1 MLLFRRLNKKEWFVR
16 QIQDYIGFQV
26 LQVHKAHRQRAEAA
40 LNKLGIHTGQEMIL
54 LQLWIEEGIPQSQLA
69 ASMEVEPPT
78 ATKMLQRMERAG
90 LIERRPD
97 LEDARV
103 SRVYLTARGR
113 ALEQPVLDVWK
124 QLEAQ
129 TVAGLSLTEQTLLHR
144 LLMQVL
150 TNLS

>member
-1 MLLFRRLNKKEWFVR
+1 MR

-26 LQVHKAHRQRAEAA
+26 LQVHKAHRQLAEAA
-40 LNKLGIHTGQEMIL
+40 LNKLGVHTGQEMIL

-97 LEDARV
+97 PTDARI
-103 SRVYLTARGR
+103 SRVYLSERGR

-124 QLEAQ
+124 QLETQ
-129 TVAGLSLTEQTLLHR
+129 TVADLSLTEQALLHR

>member
-1 MLLFRRLNKKEWFVR
+1 MR

-26 LQVHKAHRQRAEAA
+26 LQVHKAHRQLAEAA
-40 LNKLGIHTGQEMIL
+40 LNKLGVHTGQEMIL

-97 LEDARV
+97 PTDARV
-103 SRVYLTARGR
+103 SRVYLTERGR

-129 TVAGLSLTEQTLLHR
+129 TVAGLSLTEQALLHR

>member
-1 MLLFRRLNKKEWFVR
+1 MR

-26 LQVHKAHRQRAEAA
+26 LQVHKAHRQLAEAA
-40 LNKLGIHTGQEMIL
+40 LNKLGVHTGQEMIL

-90 LIERRPD
+90 LIERRTDPM
-97 LEDARV
+97 DARV
-103 SRVYLTARGR
+103 SRVYLTERGR

-124 QLEAQ
+124 QLETQ
-129 TVAGLSLTEQTLLHR
+129 TVADLSLTEQALLHR

>member
-1 MLLFRRLNKKEWFVR
+1 VR
-16 QIQDYIGFQV
+16 QIQDYLGFQL
-26 LQVHKAHRQRAEAA
+26 LQVHRAHRARAEAA
-40 LNKLGIHTGQEMIL
+40 LGKLGLHPGQEML
-54 LQLWIEEGIPQSQLA
+54 LLRLWTEEGIPQSQLA

-97 LEDARV
+97 PEDARI
-103 SRVYLTARGR
+103 SRVYLTERGR
-113 ALEQPVLDVWK
+113 ALEQPVMEVWK
-124 QLEAQ
+124 HLEEQ
-129 TVAGLSLTEQTLLHR
+129 TVAGLTLTEQALLRR

>member
-1 MLLFRRLNKKEWFVR
+1 VR

-26 LQVHKAHRQRAEAA
+26 LQVHKAHRQRAEGA

-69 ASMEVEPPT
+69 ASMDVEPPT

-97 LEDARV
+97 PEDARV

-113 ALEQPVLDVWK
+113 ALEKPVLDVWK

>member
-1 MLLFRRLNKKEWFVR
+1 VR

-26 LQVHKAHRQRAEAA
+26 LQVHKAHRQLAEAA
-40 LNKLGIHTGQEMIL
+40 LNKLGVHTGQEMIL

-97 LEDARV
+97 PTDARI
-103 SRVYLTARGR
+103 SRVYLSERGR
-113 ALEQPVLDVWK
+113 ALEQPVLEVWK
-124 QLEAQ
+124 QLETQ
-129 TVAGLSLTEQTLLHR
+129 TVAGLSLTEQALLHR

>member
-1 MLLFRRLNKKEWFVR
+1 MR

-26 LQVHKAHRQRAEAA
+26 LQIHKAHRQRAEAA

-78 ATKMLQRMERAG
+78 ATKMLQRMERTG
-90 LIERRPD
+90 LIERRTDP
-97 LEDARV
+97 EDARV

-113 ALEQPVLDVWK
+113 ALEQPVLNVWK

-129 TVAGLSLTEQTLLHR
+129 TVAGLSLTEQALLHR

>member
-1 MLLFRRLNKKEWFVR
+1 VR
-16 QIQDYIGFQV
+16 QIKDYIGFQV
-26 LQVHKAHRQRAEAA
+26 LQVHKAHRQLADAA
-40 LNKLGIHTGQEMIL
+40 LNKLGVHTGQEMIL

-69 ASMEVEPPT
+69 ASVEVEPPT

-90 LIERRPD
+90 LIERRTDPT
-97 LEDARV
+97 DARV
-103 SRVYLTARGR
+103 SRVYLTERGR

-124 QLEAQ
+124 QLETQ
-129 TVAGLSLTEQTLLHR
+129 TVAGLSLTEQALLHR

>member
-1 MLLFRRLNKKEWFVR
+1 MILFRRLNNKEGLVR
-16 QIQDYIGFQV
+16 QIQDYIGFQM
-26 LQVHKAHRQRAEAA
+26 LQVHKEHRQLAEAA
-40 LNKLGIHTGQEMIL
+40 LNKLGVHTGQEMIL

-69 ASMEVEPPT
+69 ASMGVEPPT

-90 LIERRPD
+90 LIERKPD
-97 LEDARV
+97 PTDARV
-103 SRVYLTARGR
+103 SRVYLTERGR
-113 ALEQPVLDVWK
+113 ALEQPVLNVWK

-129 TVAGLSLTEQTLLHR
+129 TVVGLSLTEQALLHR

>member
-1 MLLFRRLNKKEWFVR
+1 MR

-26 LQVHKAHRQRAEAA
+26 LQVHKAHRQRAEAG

-90 LIERRPD
+90 LIERRADP
-97 LEDARV
+97 EDARV

-113 ALEQPVLDVWK
+113 ALEQPVLNVWK

>member
-1 MLLFRRLNKKEWFVR
+1 MR

-26 LQVHKAHRQRAEAA
+26 LQVHKAHRQLAEAA
-40 LNKLGIHTGQEMIL
+40 LNKLGVHTGQEMIL
-54 LQLWIEEGIPQSQLA
+54 LQLWIEEAIPQSQLA

-90 LIERRPD
+90 LIERRTDPT
-97 LEDARV
+97 DARV
-103 SRVYLTARGR
+103 SRVYLTERGR

-124 QLEAQ
+124 QLETQ
-129 TVAGLSLTEQTLLHR
+129 TVADLSLTEQALLHR

>member
-1 MLLFRRLNKKEWFVR
+1 MR
-16 QIQDYIGFQV
+16 QIQDYIGFQL
-26 LQVHKAHRQRAEAA
+26 LQVHKAHRQRAEEA

-97 LEDARV
+97 PEDARV

>member
-1 MLLFRRLNKKEWFVR
+1 MR

-26 LQVHKAHRQRAEAA
+26 LQVHKAHLQHAEAA
-40 LNKLGIHTGQEMIL
+40 LNKLGLHSGQEMVL

-69 ASMEVEPPT
+69 ACMEVEPPT

-97 LEDARV
+97 PEDARV
-103 SRVYLTARGR
+103 SRVYLTERGR
-113 ALEQPVLDVWK
+113 VLEQPVLDVWR
-124 QLEAQ
+124 QLEAR
-129 TVAGLSLTEQTLLHR
+129 TVSGLSLTEQTLLRR
-144 LLMQVL
+144 LLLQAA

>member
-1 MLLFRRLNKKEWFVR
+1 MR
-16 QIQDYIGFQV
+16 QIQDYIGFQL
-26 LQVHKAHRQRAEAA
+26 LQVHKAHRQRAEAG

-78 ATKMLQRMERAG
+78 ATKMLQRMERVG

-97 LEDARV
+97 PEDARV
-103 SRVYLTARGR
+103 SCVYLTARGR

-129 TVAGLSLTEQTLLHR
+129 TVTGLSLTEQTLLHR

>member
-1 MLLFRRLNKKEWFVR
+1 MR

-26 LQVHKAHRQRAEAA
+26 LQVHKAHRQLAEAA
-40 LNKLGIHTGQEMIL
+40 LNKLGVHTGQEMIL

-90 LIERRPD
+90 LIERRTDPT
-97 LEDARV
+97 DARV
-103 SRVYLTARGR
+103 SRVYLTERGR

-124 QLEAQ
+124 QLETQ
-129 TVAGLSLTEQTLLHR
+129 TVADLSLTEQALLHR

>member
-1 MLLFRRLNKKEWFVR
+1 MR

-26 LQVHKAHRQRAEAA
+26 LQVHKAHRQLAEAA
-40 LNKLGIHTGQEMIL
+40 LNKLGVHTGQEMIL

-90 LIERRPD
+90 LIERKTDPT
-97 LEDARV
+97 DARV
-103 SRVYLTARGR
+103 SRVYLTERGR

-124 QLEAQ
+124 QLETQ
-129 TVAGLSLTEQTLLHR
+129 TVAGLSLTEQALLHR

>member
-1 MLLFRRLNKKEWFVR
+1 MR

-26 LQVHKAHRQRAEAA
+26 LQVHKAHRQLAEAA
-40 LNKLGIHTGQEMIL
+40 LNKLGVHTGQEMIL

-97 LEDARV
+97 PTDARI
-103 SRVYLTARGR
+103 SRVYLSERGR

-124 QLEAQ
+124 QLETQ
-129 TVAGLSLTEQTLLHR
+129 TVAGLSLTEQALLHR

>member
-1 MLLFRRLNKKEWFVR
+1 VR
-16 QIQDYIGFQV
+16 QIQDYIGFQM
-26 LQVHKAHRQRAEAA
+26 LQVHKAHRQLAEAA
-40 LNKLGIHTGQEMIL
+40 LNKLGVHTGQEMIL

-97 LEDARV
+97 PTDARI
-103 SRVYLTARGR
+103 SRVYLSERGR

-129 TVAGLSLTEQTLLHR
+129 TVARLSLTEQALLHR

>member
-1 MLLFRRLNKKEWFVR
+1 MR
-16 QIQDYIGFQV
+16 QIQDYIGFQL
-26 LQVHKAHRQRAEAA
+26 LQVHKAHRQRAEAG
-40 LNKLGIHTGQEMIL
+40 LNKLAIHTGQEMIL

-97 LEDARV
+97 PEDARV
-103 SRVYLTARGR
+103 SRVYLTAHGR

>member
-1 MLLFRRLNKKEWFVR
+1 VR

-40 LNKLGIHTGQEMIL
+40 LNKLGVHTGQEMIL
-54 LQLWIEEGIPQSQLA
+54 LQLWNEQGIPESQFA
-69 ASMEVEPPT
+69 AFMGVQPPT

-97 LEDARV
+97 LEDARI
-103 SRVYLTARGR
+103 SRVYLTERGR
-113 ALEQPVLDVWK
+113 ALEQPVLKVWR

-129 TVAGLSLTEQTLLHR
+129 TVAGLSPTERALLRR
-144 LLMQVL
+144 LLMQVSA
-150 TNLS
+150 NLS

>member
-1 MLLFRRLNKKEWFVR
+1 MLLFRRLNKKERFVR

-40 LNKLGIHTGQEMIL
+40 LNKLGMHTGQEMIL

-97 LEDARV
+97 PEDARV
-103 SRVYLTARGR
+103 SRVYLTAHGR
-113 ALEQPVLDVWK
+113 ALEQPVLNVWK

-129 TVAGLSLTEQTLLHR
+129 MVAGLSLTEQTLLHR

>member
-1 MLLFRRLNKKEWFVR
+1 VR

-90 LIERRPD
+90 LIERRADP
-97 LEDARV
+97 EDARV

-113 ALEQPVLDVWK
+113 ALEQPVLDAWN